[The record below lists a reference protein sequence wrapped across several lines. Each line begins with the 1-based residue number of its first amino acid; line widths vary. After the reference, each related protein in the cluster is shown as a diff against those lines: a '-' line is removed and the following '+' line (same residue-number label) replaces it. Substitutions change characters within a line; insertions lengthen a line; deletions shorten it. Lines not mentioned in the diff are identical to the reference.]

1 MHARDTL
8 VWHCADM
15 LLPAVQCSAAVVQL
29 TRNCDAEAI
38 MPSDGMGSKEWFN
51 DQLCDLALQF
61 ELSWPAAGDVWYH
74 LATTLLCA
82 AVDPLWHMPLS
93 HMLLLFVGYRQTA
106 AQVSVVPWNSLILR
120 LQSVCTNKEKE
131 HVLASTQRL

>member
-74 LATTLLCA
+74 LATYSALCCCGSSVA
-82 AVDPLWHMPLS
+82 HAIVTHAPSLCW
-93 HMLLLFVGYRQTA
+93 VQTDC
-106 AQVSVVPWNSLILR
+106 SPSI
-120 LQSVCTNKEKE
+120 SGSMEFIDT
-131 HVLASTQRL
+131 